1 LEQVVQD
8 RIEFAVT
15 GQEAIEKFKTLAD
28 KPELIIMD
36 HRMPMMSGMEAM
48 IEILKIDNNAK
59 IIFLSADNTMKEEAL
74 SKGAL
79 RFFTKPMDIKY
90 FIAVVKELLG
100 NNNGSI

>member
-1 LEQVVQD
+1 MIISSGLSTKVLNFS
-8 RIEFAVT
+8 ITSCPVT
-15 GQEAIEKFKTLAD
+15 
-28 KPELIIMD
+28 
-36 HRMPMMSGMEAM
+36 
-48 IEILKIDNNAK
+48 AK
-59 IIFLSADNTMKEEAL
+59 IIFLSADNRMKEEAL